1 MSNTITILHIATIIA
16 RNLGIEV
23 NTILNSIPPILLNEE
38 VKNHDLLVKIHE
50 LIVSDQSI
58 DEFGK
63 SHQLGE
69 NFNILKN
76 NLGKLQLLVL
86 LKNLKK
92 AEKCDDVLNHFLN
105 IMNNKI
111 VQVNDILNTN
121 LQFGGSKKNYYKKY
135 NKYKKKYCLLKKMY
149 DIIY

>member
-1 MSNTITILHIATIIA
+1 MSNTITILDIA
-16 RNLGIEV
+16 RRIAINLGIEV
-23 NTILNSIPPILLNEE
+23 ETIQNSIPPNLLNEE
-38 VKNHDLLVKIHE
+38 VINQDLLIKINE

-58 DEFGK
+58 DDFGK

-69 NFNILKN
+69 NFNTLKN

-86 LKNLKK
+86 LKNLNK
-92 AEKCDDVLNHFLN
+92 AKKCDDVLNHFLN

-135 NKYKKKYCLLKKMY
+135 KKYKKKYLLFKKMY